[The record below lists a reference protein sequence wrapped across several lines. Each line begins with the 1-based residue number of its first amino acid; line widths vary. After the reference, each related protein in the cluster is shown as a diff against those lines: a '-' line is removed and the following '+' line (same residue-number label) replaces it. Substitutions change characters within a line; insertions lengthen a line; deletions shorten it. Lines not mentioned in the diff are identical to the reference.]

1 MKNIVISAVVV
12 AALAGTGY
20 SLGWFGGAPDTAPA
34 QPGQG
39 AVPDAG
45 GPPGGRAGGGRGGRG
60 GFGGRGQLT
69 VDVAPVVRAAVN
81 QELSVVGTLVGD
93 VNVSVVPKTAGR
105 LQELR
110 VRLGDR
116 LTMGQRIA
124 KIEDQELQEQ
134 VKQAEAAA
142 EVAKATI
149 RQREADLALAKTN
162 VDRSRNLFQRQ
173 LLPQQSLDD
182 NEARYQSA
190 IAALDLARAQNQ
202 QSSARLEEL
211 RITLE
216 NTVIVSPVNG
226 FVARRAVD
234 PGAFVGPN
242 APIVDVVDIT
252 RVRMVANVVEKDLR
266 QVGVGDLARVEVDA
280 FPGENFMGRIA
291 RVAPTLDPSTR
302 TAPIEIEIPNGDY
315 RLKPGM
321 YARVGVVI
329 EQHKDAIIVPT
340 NAVVDV
346 NGSRGVYVNANGVA
360 QFHPV
365 KTGIEGNERIEIL
378 DGVSVGDMVVTTG
391 ASALRNGDPVILAG
405 RGGRGGGR
413 GGRGGPNGNGPT
425 GANGPGAGAA
435 GPGGPAGT
443 DAGRG
448 TPGGDSAPDGV
459 RGGRRGG
466 GDPGRAGR
474 LGGGARPEGAA
485 PDGGPRRGGF
495 GGGRRGQPGTGPA
508 ASPETR

>member
-1 MKNIVISAVVV
+1 MKNFVVSV
-12 AALAGTGY
+12 LVLGALAGGAY
-20 SLGWFGGAPDTAPA
+20 YGGLFGGRSADVPA
-34 QPGQG
+34 QAGP
-39 AVPDAG
+39 G
-45 GPPGGRAGGGRGGRG
+45 GPADAAAAPGGRGGGRGGR

-81 QELSVVGTLVGD
+81 QELGVVGTLVGD
-93 VNVSVVPKTAGR
+93 ANVSVVPKTAGR
-105 LQELR
+105 LQDVR

-116 LTMGQRIA
+116 VTMGQRIA
-124 KIEDQELQEQ
+124 KVEDQEIQEQ

-149 RQREADLALAKTN
+149 RQREADLSLAKTN
-162 VDRSRNLFQRQ
+162 VERARNLFQRQ

-211 RITLE
+211 KINLE
-216 NTVIVSPVNG
+216 NTTIASPVNG
-226 FVARRAVD
+226 FVARRLVD

-252 RVRMVANVVEKDLR
+252 RVRMVANIVEKDLR
-266 QVGVGDLARVEVDA
+266 QVGVGDSARVEVDA

-291 RVAPTLDPSTR
+291 RVSPSLDPATR

-329 EQHKDAIIVPT
+329 EQHANALVVPT

-346 NGSRGVYVNANGVA
+346 GGTRGVYVNANGVA
-360 QFHPV
+360 QFRPV
-365 KTGIEGNERIEIL
+365 KTGIENNERTEIL
-378 DGVSVGDMVVTTG
+378 DGVSEGEVVVTTG
-391 ASALRNGDPVILAG
+391 ASALRNGDPVVLAG
-405 RGGRGGGR
+405 RGGRNGGR
-413 GGRGGPNGNGPT
+413 GGRGAGNGQGQAGTRGPGPDPAAASDT
-425 GANGPGAGAA
+425 PGANVGRRRGGAGA
-435 GPGGPAGT
+435 
-443 DAGRG
+443 
-448 TPGGDSAPDGV
+448 PD
-459 RGGRRGG
+459 GGRRGG
-466 GDPGRAGR
+466 GDAGRAGR
-474 LGGGARPEGAA
+474 VGGGTRPEGVA

-495 GGGRRGQPGTGPA
+495 GDGRRGQPGAGPA
-508 ASPETR
+508 APPETR